1 MFTTSQK
8 EVFQPIWMFS
18 FRWLCGGLVLQQT
31 ENNEKKFL
39 AETNQENSEQQNLGA
54 KPKNA
59 KKKKQHRNMHLT
71 WRIYFTRICLR
82 SAQTVKKRGIKNNRP
97 SLDNQPS
104 ALRICYWTLQLD
116 FFCSQLRRISRIL
129 AVQVKSDEII
139 TGRYKG

>member
-1 MFTTSQK
+1 
-8 EVFQPIWMFS
+8 
-18 FRWLCGGLVLQQT
+18 LVLQQT

-59 KKKKQHRNMHLT
+59 KKKQHRNMHLT

-97 SLDNQPS
+97 SLDNEPS
-104 ALRICYWTLQLD
+104 ALRICY
-116 FFCSQLRRISRIL
+116 
-129 AVQVKSDEII
+129 
-139 TGRYKG
+139 

>member
-59 KKKKQHRNMHLT
+59 KKKTTQKHAPDLANLLYKNMFTVCTNGEKTRNKKQPTKSRQPTKRVTHLLLNFAT
-71 WRIYFTRICLR
+71 WFFLL
-82 SAQTVKKRGIKNNRP
+82 SAATD
-97 SLDNQPS
+97 L
-104 ALRICYWTLQLD
+104 
-116 FFCSQLRRISRIL
+116 
-129 AVQVKSDEII
+129 
-139 TGRYKG
+139 

>member
-59 KKKKQHRNMHLT
+59 KKKNNTETCT
-71 WRIYFTRICLR
+71 WPGEF
-82 SAQTVKKRGIKNNRP
+82 
-97 SLDNQPS
+97 
-104 ALRICYWTLQLD
+104 TLQEYVYGLHK
-116 FFCSQLRRISRIL
+116 RW
-129 AVQVKSDEII
+129 KNEE
-139 TGRYKG
+139 

>member
-59 KKKKQHRNMHLT
+59 KKTTQKHAPDLANLLYKNMFTVCTNGEKTRNKKQPTKSRQPTKRVTHLLLNFAT
-71 WRIYFTRICLR
+71 WFFLL
-82 SAQTVKKRGIKNNRP
+82 SAATD
-97 SLDNQPS
+97 L
-104 ALRICYWTLQLD
+104 
-116 FFCSQLRRISRIL
+116 
-129 AVQVKSDEII
+129 
-139 TGRYKG
+139 